1 VSHSHHDHTDARRP
15 LALALGLILA
25 LMAGEVVFG
34 VVAGSLALLADA
46 GHMLTDAAALGLAFV
61 AASFARRPAQGR
73 WTFGYRRLEIVAA
86 QVNGITLLVIGV
98 VIVYTA
104 VRRLIDPPD
113 VRGGIVLAVALVG
126 IAVNLAASALLARPS
141 RESLNVR
148 GAFLHV
154 ATDLAAFAGTAVAG
168 ALVLATGWDRF
179 DPLAS
184 LVVAG
189 LIFWSSFVLLRES
202 TRILLEVAPREPRE
216 IAEAMLAVEHV
227 ADVHDLHVWT
237 VGSGFPSVSAHV
249 LVEPGAD
256 CHGIRQ
262 ELADLLRERFGLA
275 HSTLQVEHAP
285 ARAPQGGLP
294 LARR

>member
-1 VSHSHHDHTDARRP
+1 VSHSHHHTDARRP
-15 LALALGLILA
+15 LALALALILA

-34 VVAGSLALLADA
+34 VLAGSLALLADA
-46 GHMLTDAAALGLAFV
+46 GHMLTDAAALALALG
-61 AASFARRPAQGR
+61 AASFALRPARGR
-73 WTFGYRRLEIVAA
+73 WTFGYRRLEILAA
-86 QVNGITLLVIGV
+86 QINGITLLVVGV

-104 VRRLIDPPD
+104 VGRLIEPPE
-113 VRGGIVLAVALVG
+113 VRGGIVLVVALVG
-126 IAVNLAASALLARPS
+126 IAVNLAATALLARPS

-184 LVVAG
+184 LVVAA

-216 IAEAMLAVEHV
+216 LAETMLAVPHV
-227 ADVHDLHVWT
+227 TEVHDLHVWT
-237 VGSGFPSVSAHV
+237 VGSGFPSLSAHV

-275 HSTLQVEHAP
+275 HSTLQVEHGP
-285 ARAPQGGLP
+285 ARVPQGGLP
-294 LARR
+294 LARS

>member
-1 VSHSHHDHTDARRP
+1 
-15 LALALGLILA
+15 
-25 LMAGEVVFG
+25 MAGEVVFG
-34 VVAGSLALLADA
+34 VAAGSLALLADA
-46 GHMLTDAAALGLAFV
+46 GHMLTDAAALGLAV
-61 AASFARRPAQGR
+61 AAASFAGRPARGR
-73 WTFGYRRLEIVAA
+73 WTFGFRRLEILAA
-86 QVNGITLLVIGV
+86 QVNGITLLVVGV

-104 VRRLIDPPD
+104 VHRLIDPPD
-113 VRGGIVLAVALVG
+113 VRGGIVVAVALAGV
-126 IAVNLAASALLARPS
+126 AVNLVATALLMRPS

-179 DPLAS
+179 DPVAS
-184 LVVAG
+184 LFVAG

-216 IAEAMLAVEHV
+216 IADAMLAVPQV

-237 VGSGFPSVSAHV
+237 VSSGFPSVSAHV

-256 CHGIRQ
+256 CHGLRQ
-262 ELADLLRERFGLA
+262 ELADLLREGFGLS

-285 ARAPQGGLP
+285 ARAPQTGLP
-294 LARR
+294 LTSR